1 MIIRSMNHL
10 AKSKA
15 DLISAIETLEKEI
28 KRLKK
33 TSPAPDDAENYK
45 EKNHRLQNELIDLKK
60 RQAGLAFQ
68 EQLLN
73 TLMEHIP
80 DSIYF
85 KNAESHFIRVNKAW
99 ANRRWLSD
107 PEDVN
112 GKTDFDFFP
121 KELAQTF
128 YEDEQEIIKTG
139 KPLISK
145 IEKIQLPGMEPRWIS
160 ITKIP
165 IIDKKTRAIIG
176 TCGISHDISHATK
189 MEEALDRERDMFR
202 LLMDNSPDNIYFKDI
217 ESRFSI
223 VNKSQAKLMGI
234 TDPADA
240 LGKTDFD
247 FFDHAQDF
255 LNDEQAL
262 LKTGKGL
269 IGRIEK
275 VERLDGTFQWYSSTK
290 IPIFDKSK
298 KMIGMFGI
306 SRDITKIK
314 EYEEELQKAKEELT
328 SERDML
334 HLLLDNS
341 PDSIYFKDKESRFL
355 RISKAQAEK
364 FCISDPADALGKTD
378 FDFFGIRH
386 SQEAYDD
393 EQSIIRTGKPIVGK
407 IECETAPGEPE
418 HWVFTTKA
426 PIYDK
431 NHTAIGT
438 FGISRDITE
447 IKMFEK
453 ALSKAKDELETRVQE
468 RTEDLQK
475 ANKSLEARIEQLD
488 FLTSV
493 SYDMAQCMNID
504 ELVPVILR
512 SFVLRFP
519 EAVASCCIRNIK
531 GFSCIGAT
539 GALNC
544 DIGKMASEKA
554 LNVFHHM
561 PLQRPFIVENWPSDD
576 YINQF
581 SWPQITNLPF
591 YCAIPLLADN
601 QLIAIIQIF
610 VCGKGQAAYIEEEK
624 VVANLATQSAVS
636 LSNALHYQ
644 ELGEKA
650 RLQGELD
657 AARSIQQRLTPNQK
671 PSIPCVNLKGVYY
684 PAFEVGGDYLDYF
697 KTEAGNWVIVIADVC
712 GKGIPA
718 ALLMTMLRSSFRVE
732 ARNEIS
738 AKRLLCAV
746 NDSMRVN
753 LDDRSFVTAICLIV
767 NSDGSSMSYARAGHP
782 KLIRINAGSNTVETI
797 ESNGI
802 ALGFISEYEAFAGF
816 IEEVN
821 IPLTKGDRYLI
832 YTDGLTEAVDND
844 KNDYTTKRLLD
855 LLSTDIGNTPEA
867 MLDGIMND
875 VKIFANGAPYHDD
888 LTIIAMQVTGEM
900 RD

>member
-1 MIIRSMNHL
+1 MNHSK
-10 AKSKA
+10 KSKA
-15 DLISAIETLEKEI
+15 DLISTIESLEKEI
-28 KRLKK
+28 ERLNKV
-33 TSPAPDDAENYK
+33 APDTDYK
-45 EKNHRLQNELIDLKK
+45 EKNRRLQDEVSDLKK
-60 RQAGLAFQ
+60 READLVFE

-85 KNAESHFIRVNKAW
+85 KNTKSNFIRVNKAW

-107 PEDVN
+107 PEEVV

-121 KELAQTF
+121 KELAKSF
-128 YEDEQEIIKTG
+128 YEDEQDIITSG
-139 KPLISK
+139 KPLVSK

-165 IIDKKTRAIIG
+165 IIDKKTRTIIG

-189 MEEALDRERDMFR
+189 MEEELDRERDMFR
-202 LLMDNSPDNIYFKDI
+202 LLMDNSPDNIYFKGLD
-217 ESRFSI
+217 SRFSI
-223 VNKSQAKLMGI
+223 VNKSQAKLMGLI
-234 TDPADA
+234 NPADA
-240 LGKTDFD
+240 IGKTDSG
-247 FFDHAQDF
+247 FFEHAQDF
-255 LNDEQAL
+255 LNDEQTI

-269 IGRIEK
+269 IGKIEK
-275 VERLDGTFQWYSSTK
+275 VIRLDGTFQWYSSTK

-334 HLLLDNS
+334 HLLLDHS

-364 FCISDPADALGKTD
+364 FNISSPEEALGKTD
-378 FDFFGIRH
+378 FDFFGIGH

-393 EQSIIRTGKPIVGK
+393 ERNIITTGKPIVGK

-431 NHTAIGT
+431 NNTVVGT

-447 IKMFEK
+447 VKMFEK
-453 ALSKAKDELETRVQE
+453 ALSKAKDELEARVQE

-493 SYDMAQCMNID
+493 SYDMAQCINID

-512 SFVLRFP
+512 SFVIRYP
-519 EAVASCCIRNIK
+519 EAVASCCLRTNK
-531 GFSCIGAT
+531 GFSCIAAT
-539 GALNC
+539 GLLNC

-581 SWPQITNLPF
+581 SWPQTEGLPF

-610 VCGKGQAAYIEEEK
+610 ACGKGQAVYKEEEQ
-624 VVANLATQSAVS
+624 VVATLATQAAVS

-644 ELGEKA
+644 DLGEKA

-657 AARSIQQRLTPNQK
+657 AARSIQQRLTPSHK
-671 PSIPCVNLKGVYY
+671 PSIPCINLKGVYY

-718 ALLMTMLRSSFRVE
+718 ALLMTMLRSAFRVE
-732 ARNEIS
+732 ARNETS

-767 NSDGSSMSYARAGHP
+767 NEHGSGMSYARAGHP

-802 ALGFISEYEAFAGF
+802 ALGFISEFDAFSGF
-816 IEEVN
+816 IDEVS
-821 IPLTKGDRYLI
+821 IPLKEGDRYLI

-844 KNDYTTKRLLD
+844 KNAYKTKRLLD
-855 LLSTDIGNTPEA
+855 LLSTNIGITPEA
-867 MLDGIMND
+867 MLESIMND
-875 VKIFANGAPYHDD
+875 VKVFTNGAPYHDD
-888 LTIIAMQVTGEM
+888 LTIIALQVIGE
-900 RD
+900 RRE

>member
-1 MIIRSMNHL
+1 MNHL
-10 AKSKA
+10 TKSKA
-15 DLISAIETLEKEI
+15 DLMNAIKTLEKEI

-33 TSPAPDDAENYK
+33 INSATDDEENDK
-45 EKNHRLQNELIDLKK
+45 EKNLRLLKELTDLKK
-60 RQAGLAFQ
+60 RQADLVFQ

-99 ANRRWLSD
+99 ANRRWLSNPD
-107 PEDVN
+107 DVN

-121 KELAQTF
+121 KELARTF
-128 YEDEQEIIKTG
+128 FEDEQEIIKTG
-139 KPLISK
+139 NPLISK
-145 IEKIQLPGMEPRWIS
+145 IEKIELPGMEPRWIS

-189 MEEALDRERDMFR
+189 MEEALD
-202 LLMDNSPDNIYFKDI
+202 
-217 ESRFSI
+217 
-223 VNKSQAKLMGI
+223 
-234 TDPADA
+234 
-240 LGKTDFD
+240 
-247 FFDHAQDF
+247 
-255 LNDEQAL
+255 
-262 LKTGKGL
+262 
-269 IGRIEK
+269 
-275 VERLDGTFQWYSSTK
+275 
-290 IPIFDKSK
+290 
-298 KMIGMFGI
+298 
-306 SRDITKIK
+306 
-314 EYEEELQKAKEELT
+314 

-355 RISKAQAEK
+355 RISKAQARK
-364 FCISDPADALGKTD
+364 FGISVPADALGKTD
-378 FDFFGIRH
+378 FDFFGIGH

-418 HWVFTTKA
+418 HWVFTTKM
-426 PIYDK
+426 PIFDK
-431 NHTAIGT
+431 NNSVIGT

-447 IKMFEK
+447 IKMYEK
-453 ALSKAKDELETRVQE
+453 ALSKTKDDLETRVQE

-475 ANKSLEARIEQLD
+475 ANKSLKARIEQLD

-519 EAVASCCIRNIK
+519 EAVTSCCIRNIK

-544 DIGKMASEKA
+544 DIGKIASEKA

-581 SWPQITNLPF
+581 SWPRITNLPF

-601 QLIAIIQIF
+601 QLIAIIQLF
-610 VCGKGQAAYIEEEK
+610 ASDKGEAVYKEEEK
-624 VVANLATQSAVS
+624 VVATLATQASVS
-636 LSNALHYQ
+636 LSNALHYR

-697 KTEAGNWVIVIADVC
+697 KTEADNWVIVIADVC

-746 NDSMRVN
+746 NNSMRVN

-767 NSDGSSMSYARAGHP
+767 NSDGSVMSYARAGHP
-782 KLIRINAGSNTVETI
+782 KLIKINAGSNTVETI

-802 ALGFISEYEAFAGF
+802 ALGFISELDAFAGF

-821 IPLTKGDRYLI
+821 IPLKEGDRYLI

-844 KNDYTTKRLLD
+844 KNAYKTKRLLD
-855 LLSTDIGNTPEA
+855 LLSTNIGNTPEA

-875 VKIFANGAPYHDD
+875 VKLFANGAPYHDD
-888 LTIIAMQVTGEM
+888 LTIIALQVTGER

>member
-1 MIIRSMNHL
+1 MNHKK
-10 AKSKA
+10 KSKA
-15 DLISAIETLEKEI
+15 DRRSSIETLEKKI

-33 TSPAPDDAENYK
+33 VLPAAGAGEQDT
-45 EKNHRLQNELIDLKK
+45 EKSRQIHDEMASLKK
-60 RQAGLAFQ
+60 READLVFK
-68 EQLLN
+68 EQLFN

-85 KNAESHFIRVNKAW
+85 KDAKSHFVRVNKAW

-128 YEDEQEIIKTG
+128 YDDEQEIIKTG

-145 IEKIQLPGMEPRWIS
+145 IEKIHLPGMEPRWIS

-165 IIDKKTRAIIG
+165 IIDKKTRTIIG

-189 MEEALDRERDMFR
+189 MEE
-202 LLMDNSPDNIYFKDI
+202 
-217 ESRFSI
+217 
-223 VNKSQAKLMGI
+223 
-234 TDPADA
+234 
-240 LGKTDFD
+240 
-247 FFDHAQDF
+247 
-255 LNDEQAL
+255 
-262 LKTGKGL
+262 
-269 IGRIEK
+269 
-275 VERLDGTFQWYSSTK
+275 
-290 IPIFDKSK
+290 
-298 KMIGMFGI
+298 
-306 SRDITKIK
+306 
-314 EYEEELQKAKEELT
+314 ELA

-364 FCISDPADALGKTD
+364 FNINTPEEAMGKTD
-378 FDFFGIRH
+378 FDFFPIEH

-393 EQSIIRTGKPIVGK
+393 EQNIIRTGKPIVGK

-418 HWVFTTKA
+418 HWVLTTKM
-426 PIYDK
+426 PIFDK
-431 NHTAIGT
+431 NNAVIGT
-438 FGISRDITE
+438 FGSSRDITE

-453 ALSKAKDELETRVQE
+453 ALSKAKNELETRVQE

-475 ANKSLEARIEQLD
+475 ANKSLEARVEQLD

-493 SYDMAQCMNID
+493 SYDMAQRINID
-504 ELVPVILR
+504 ELAPVILR

-519 EAVASCCIRNIK
+519 EAVASLCLRNTK
-531 GFSCIGAT
+531 GFSCCAAT
-539 GALNC
+539 GLLNC

-561 PLQRPFIVENWPSDD
+561 PLHRPYIVEDWTSDD
-576 YINQF
+576 YISQF
-581 SWPQITNLPF
+581 SWPRIEDLSF

-610 VCGKGQAAYIEEEK
+610 ACSKGQIIYNEEK
-624 VVANLATQSAVS
+624 MVVSTLATQAAVS

-657 AARSIQQRLTPNQK
+657 AARSIQQHLTPSQK
-671 PSIPCVNLKGVYY
+671 PSIPCVNLKGLYY

-697 KTEAGNWVIVIADVC
+697 KTATGNWVIVIADVC

-782 KLIRINAGSNTVETI
+782 KLIRINAGSNTVDTI

-802 ALGFISEYEAFAGF
+802 ALGFISDFDAFSGF

-821 IPLTKGDRYLI
+821 IPLKEGDRYLI

-844 KNDYTTKRLLD
+844 RNAFTTSRLLN
-855 LLSTDIGNTPEA
+855 LLSTDIGSTPEA
-867 MLDGIMND
+867 ILDGIMND
-875 VKIFANGAPYHDD
+875 VKLFAKGAPYHDD
-888 LTIIAMQVTGEM
+888 LTIIAMQVTGEKNE
-900 RD
+900 